1 MRGDAVD
8 IARRLGEV
16 MGLEP
21 QARALQ
27 FKGEWSTWADLAAVG
42 GALDAALLDAGL
54 GEGAGVGIVLRNRPP
69 IVGAIVGT
77 LTTRRC
83 VLCLSP
89 LLPDDALADDVR
101 ALRPAVIVADVE
113 DWARAPLAA
122 AAKEVGALGLSLTG
136 DPARPVEVVAG
147 LEEVRGTGHA
157 SPEPGTA
164 VSMLTSGTTGVPK
177 RVPLRYADFSEA
189 MLGAQEH
196 YAGNRDDAGPRLQKG
211 VAIISLPLVH
221 ISGMYGVTMCVIE
234 GRQLALMERFDIL
247 AWAELV
253 REHKPIFTGMPPT
266 GLRMLLDAKV
276 PKEHLASLRAF
287 KVSTAP
293 LDPAL
298 AEEFQAVYGIP
309 VLQGYGATEFTGE
322 VAGWTI
328 QDYMAHAKDKR
339 GSVGRAHR
347 DVELRVVD
355 PDGDEDVPA
364 GEQGVLLVRSPHS
377 AGMAA
382 GEWVRTNDLARL
394 DADGFLFIDGR
405 ADDVI
410 IRGGFKVHAA
420 EVAEVLEQHP
430 AIKEAAVVG
439 LDDERLGQVPA
450 AAIVLAEGVAPSDA
464 PGVEE
469 LAAFVKERLAPYK
482 VPVVVKVVDELPR
495 NHTLKVIRPALREL
509 LASHA

>member
-1 MRGDAVD
+1 MD
-8 IARRLGEV
+8 ISSRLDEV
-16 MGLEP
+16 MRLDP
-21 QARALQ
+21 DAQALQ
-27 FKGEWSTWADLAAVG
+27 FKGSWWTWGDLVARVDALDD
-42 GALDAALLDAGL
+42 ALDAAGL
-54 GEGAGVGIVLRNRPP
+54 GEGAGVAIVLRNHPDV
-69 IVGAIVGT
+69 VGAIMGT
-77 LTTRRC
+77 LSTRRC

-89 LLPDDALADDVR
+89 LIPDAALAADVLS
-101 ALRPAVIVADVE
+101 LRPAVIVAEPD
-113 DWARAPLAA
+113 DWAREPLAA
-122 AAKEVGALGLSLTG
+122 AAKEIGCLGLVLTG
-136 DPARPVEVVAG
+136 DTARPIEVVPG
-147 LEEVRGTGHA
+147 LEKVSGMGHA
-157 SPEPGTA
+157 KPEAGTA

-221 ISGMYGVTMCVIE
+221 ISGMYGVTMCVME
-234 GRQLALMERFDIL
+234 GRQLSLMERFDIL

-276 PKEHLASLRAF
+276 PKEHLESLRAF

-298 AEEFQAVYGIP
+298 ADEFQEAYGIP

-328 QDYMAHAKDKR
+328 KDYMAHSKDKR
-339 GSVGRAHR
+339 GSVGRAHKG
-347 DVELRVVD
+347 VELKVVD
-355 PDGDEDVPA
+355 PDTGDEVPT
-364 GEQGVLLVRSPHS
+364 GEQGVLLVLSPHS
-377 AGMAA
+377 AGMAE
-382 GEWVRTNDLARL
+382 GEWARTNDLARL
-394 DADGFLFIDGR
+394 DSDGFLFIDGR

-420 EVAEVLEQHP
+420 EVAEALERHP

-439 LDDERLGQVPA
+439 IDDERLGQVPA
-450 AAIVLAEGVAPSDA
+450 AAIVLAAGVDLSSAPTVD
-464 PGVEE
+464 E
-469 LAAFVKERLAPYK
+469 LKVFLKERLAPYK
-482 VPVVVKVVDELPR
+482 VPVVVKVLDELPR
-495 NHTLKVIRPALREL
+495 NHTLKVIRPELREVL
-509 LASHA
+509 SA